1 LFRSPRWPTAL
12 IMKAPSKPLSLP
24 EFVTLL
30 AMMVSILA
38 LSIDAM
44 LPALGQIG
52 RDLNVAQAN
61 DVQLV
66 ISAMF
71 LGFAAGQMVAGPL
84 SDSYGRKP
92 VIYGGYVIFI
102 AGCLMSM
109 FATDFTMMLAG
120 RVLQGLGASAPRI
133 VSMALVRD
141 GYEGRAMARI
151 QSIVMAIFILVPAL
165 APAAGQVVL
174 LVAGW
179 RDIFGLLLVMA
190 LIAFTWFATRQPET
204 LAVESRRRFSLRNI
218 AGGIVEA
225 VGYRMMTGYTIAAG
239 IIFGAFLGYLNSA
252 QQIFQDSY
260 GTGELFVVYFGGVAL
275 SLGAASILNSKL
287 VMRLGMRFMTWR
299 ALAGLAAVS
308 AAFLPVAMAFDGL
321 PPLWLF
327 TGWLL
332 AAFFCVGI
340 LFGNFNA
347 LAMEP
352 VGHMA
357 GLGAAMVGSI
367 TTFISLP
374 LGWAIGHAFDGTV
387 LPLVTGFATLALAS
401 LVAMWWTEL
410 GPKAA

>member
-1 LFRSPRWPTAL
+1 MKTPT
-12 IMKAPSKPLSLP
+12 KPLALP

-52 RDLNVAQAN
+52 KDLDVAQAN

-102 AGCLMSM
+102 AGCLLSM
-109 FATDFTMMLAG
+109 FAASFTVMLAG
-120 RVLQGLGASAPRI
+120 RVLQGLGASGPRI

-165 APAAGQVVL
+165 APAAGQAVL
-174 LVAGW
+174 YVASW
-179 RDIFGLLLVMA
+179 HAIFGLLLVMA
-190 LIAFTWFATRQPET
+190 LIAVTWFAMRQPET
-204 LAVESRRRFSLRNI
+204 LAVEARRRFSLSNI
-218 AGGIVEA
+218 AGGIAEA
-225 VGYRMMTGYTIAAG
+225 VSYRAMTGYTIAAG

-252 QQIFQDSY
+252 QQVFQDAY
-260 GTGELFVVYFGGVAL
+260 GTGEAFVLYFGSAAL
-275 SLGAASILNSKL
+275 SLGAASIFNSKV
-287 VMRLGMRFMTWR
+287 VMRLGMRYMTWR
-299 ALAGLAAVS
+299 ALTALAVVS
-308 AAFLPVAMAFDGL
+308 AAFMLVAMAWDGL

-374 LGWAIGHAFDGTV
+374 LGWAVGHAFDGTV
-387 LPLVTGFATLALAS
+387 MPMVTGFAVLAILS
-401 LVAMWWTEL
+401 LGAMWWTEKEL
-410 GPKAA
+410 

>member
-1 LFRSPRWPTAL
+1 
-12 IMKAPSKPLSLP
+12 MKQPVKPLSVA

-44 LPALGQIG
+44 LPALDDIG
-52 RDLNVAQAN
+52 RDLGVAQAN

-66 ISAMF
+66 VSAMF

-92 VIYGGYVIFI
+92 VIYGGYVIFT
-102 AGCLMSM
+102 AGCVMSM
-109 FATDFTMMLAG
+109 FAENFTIMLAG
-120 RVLQGLGASAPRI
+120 RVLQGLGAAAPRI

-151 QSIVMAIFILVPAL
+151 LSIVMAIFILVPAI
-165 APAAGQVVL
+165 APAMGQAVL
-174 LVAGW
+174 LAASW
-179 RDIFGLLLVMA
+179 RAIFGVLLGMA
-190 LIAFTWFATRQPET
+190 LIAFAWFAVRQPET
-204 LAVESRRRFSLRNI
+204 LGIEARRKFSLRNI
-218 AGGIVEA
+218 GGGIIEA
-225 VGYRMMTGYTIAAG
+225 LRFRAMIGYTVASG
-239 IIFGAFLGYLNSA
+239 IIFGAFLGYLSSA
-252 QQIFQDSY
+252 QQIFQSAY
-260 GTGELFVVYFGGVAL
+260 ATGELFVVYFGGVAL
-275 SLGAASILNSKL
+275 ALGAASIFNSKV
-287 VMRLGMRFMTWR
+287 VMRFGMRYMTSR
-299 ALAGLAAVS
+299 ALAGLTAVS
-308 AAFLPVAMAFDGL
+308 AGFLPLVMASDGL

-357 GLGAAMVGSI
+357 GLGAALVGSI
-367 TTFISLP
+367 ATFISLP
-374 LGWAIGHAFDGTV
+374 LGWTIGHAFDGTV
-387 LPLVTGFATLALAS
+387 MPLVAGFAGLGLLSMA
-401 LVAMWWTEL
+401 VMWWTEK
-410 GPKAA
+410 GMKTGVA